1 MNKLKIYYNLLITM
15 TIAGLWHGSSWN
27 FLIWGVAHGTLL
39 CVEKSK
45 ILSKFTNFF
54 PDFFKIFLTC
64 FVVFN
69 LWIIFRISNL
79 EILMVFYKILYSNIL
94 LIYNIKILFTLIILS
109 ITLYFHKYDN
119 CNDVEKISKK
129 ISYKLLIPITASILI
144 TGFLLSLGTSEKF
157 IYFDF

>member
-1 MNKLKIYYNLLITM
+1 ML
-15 TIAGLWHGSSWN
+15 
-27 FLIWGVAHGTLL
+27 
-39 CVEKSK
+39 
-45 ILSKFTNFF
+45 
-54 PDFFKIFLTC
+54 
-64 FVVFN
+64 
-69 LWIIFRISNL
+69 
-79 EILMVFYKILYSNIL
+79 FYKILYSNIF
-94 LIYNIKILFTLIILS
+94 LIYNIKILLTLIILS